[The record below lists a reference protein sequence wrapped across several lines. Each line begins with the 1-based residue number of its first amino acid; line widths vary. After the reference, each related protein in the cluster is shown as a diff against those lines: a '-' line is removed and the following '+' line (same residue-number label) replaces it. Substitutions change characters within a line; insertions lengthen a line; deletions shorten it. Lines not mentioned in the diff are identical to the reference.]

1 MDGAFDDGHLS
12 PSRATWKSADDRV
25 RELHGGDELL
35 DDGTQG
41 LLRVGA
47 CEDLAV
53 VQRLA

>member
-1 MDGAFDDGHLS
+1 VDGVFDDGHLS